1 MTHIQDCFLYLLR
14 LGLWGK
20 VQEQHEIYLNQDE
33 WTAVHQM
40 AIIQTV
46 QGIVYDGV
54 RLLPEMQQPSPEL
67 LAQWGVEVKM
77 VEQEN
82 RKQLVQLTQLH
93 YLYEQEGGIRF
104 CLVKGQGVA
113 RHYRNPL
120 HRFCGDF
127 DLWFGTA
134 ERVEQANKLIES
146 KGIAVRRG
154 ATDDAEYYWNGTS
167 VEHQTY
173 IITLHNPFRQKSIR
187 RWEAKAFE
195 QSDEYPTALA
205 DLLLQ
210 MVHILKHH
218 INGGGLGFR
227 HICDL
232 AVSMVSRNY
241 DAAELR
247 QLARQWG
254 LYRWGVL
261 LCSLI
266 HDILEVP
273 VQQLPFPC
281 TADSKLLFE
290 ETWLSGN
297 FGIGTGTTRPKKW
310 WASKIY
316 TIGKVKHK
324 MKVFFQAAPG
334 ECFWNTMSMVGYN
347 IGNLQK
353 LIIARK
359 NEDK

>member
-1 MTHIQDCFLYLLR
+1 MTHVQDKFLYLLR

-20 VQEQHEIYLNQDE
+20 VQEVRDVGLSDDE
-33 WTAVHQM
+33 WKSVHEM

-46 QGIVYDGV
+46 QGLIYDGV
-54 RLLPEMQQPSPEL
+54 LLLPDGQRPSAAFL
-67 LAQWGVEVKM
+67 NRWGLEVKM
-77 VEQEN
+77 IEQAN

-93 YLYEQEGGIRF
+93 YLYEQEGGLRF

-113 RHYRNPL
+113 RHYRHPL

-127 DLWFGTA
+127 DLWFGSG
-134 ERVEQANKLIES
+134 ERVEEANRLIES
-146 KGIAVRRG
+146 KGIAVERG
-154 ATDDAEYYWNGTS
+154 GTDDAEYYWNGTS
-167 VEHQTY
+167 IEHQSR
-173 IITLHNPFRQKSIR
+173 IITLHNPFLQKRLR
-187 RWEAKAFE
+187 RWETEAFE
-195 QSDEYPTALA
+195 QSGEYPTALA

-210 MVHILKHH
+210 MAHILKHH

-232 AVSMVSRNY
+232 AVSMVSLTY
-241 DAAELR
+241 DADELQ

-281 TADSKLLFE
+281 SADSDLLFE
-290 ETWLSGN
+290 ETWISGN
-297 FGIGTGTTRPKKW
+297 FGIGSGTTRPRQW
-310 WASKIY
+310 WASKLY
-316 TIGKVKHK
+316 TMRKVRHK
-324 MKVFFQAAPG
+324 VSVFFHAAPG

-347 IGNLQK
+347 ISNLFNK
-353 LIIARK
+353 
-359 NEDK
+359 